1 MANEA
6 KILIIKKSI
15 IKCKSILNYM
25 IRPYFLFSIS
35 KCIFIIHLFL
45 FFFSLSIFA
54 NYNGLITPKGFK
66 ADLYISDISAPR
78 QMVEGNKFIFI
89 GGIKGEIYA
98 INKKNTE
105 IRYMLASDLNTP
117 YFLQYQPY
125 LRLVALLCFPWQ
137 HHPTL

>member
-1 MANEA
+1 MMR
-6 KILIIKKSI
+6 S
-15 IKCKSILNYM
+15 CY
-25 IRPYFLFSIS
+25 LFFTT

-66 ADLYISDISAPR
+66 VELYIVDIPAPR
-78 QMVEGNKFIFI
+78 QMAEGNEYIFI

-105 IRYMLASDLNTP
+105 VKFDKNQASKSLF
-117 YFLQYQPY
+117 FLHI
-125 LRLVALLCFPWQ
+125 ACF
-137 HHPTL
+137 